1 MRLRL
6 FPVIVLLWL
15 PVSVSWAQET
25 PQTQSEE
32 GSSKRDSS
40 LPPAP
45 VATSAPTE
53 EELHP
58 RLFWI
63 IPTYTVTNRK
73 SPAALTANEKFRL
86 FMLDKTDP
94 YTFGFIA
101 ANAGLAQANND

>member
-6 FPVIVLLWL
+6 FPLIVLAWL
-15 PVSVSWAQET
+15 PVSLSWAQEA

-32 GSSKRDSS
+32 ASSN
-40 LPPAP
+40 LPQTPKAKNK
-45 VATSAPTE
+45 PT

-73 SPAALTANEKFRL
+73 SPAPLTPNEKFRL
-86 FMLDKTDP
+86 FMVDKTDL
-94 YTFGFIA
+94 YTV
-101 ANAGLAQANND
+101 